1 MLSQEKIKELKKFAI
16 EIRRQT
22 IFQIANL
29 GVGHIGGTMSIVEF
43 MACMYGGILNIDPTN
58 PKMENR
64 DRFVL
69 SKGHAGPTMYSAL
82 ALKGFFPVEELK
94 TLNKPGTRLPSHT
107 DMTKTPGVDMTT
119 GSLGQ
124 GMSSSAGMAL
134 AGKID
139 DKDHFVYCMIGD
151 GEMQEGQ
158 CWEAFAFA
166 SHQKLDNYIVFLDKN
181 VKQLDGTTDEV
192 LSLGNVGER
201 MTAFGWNYLECDGHD
216 VVQIWE
222 TIEKAKSLN
231 KATNKPTF
239 ITLHTCKGKGCPV
252 ALRAAVNHNMPLSM
266 DDYKEAAVDLDKEA
280 ADLA

>member
-22 IFQIANL
+22 IYQIAFL
-29 GVGHIGGTMSIVEF
+29 GVGHIGGSMSICEL
-43 MACMYGGILNIDPTN
+43 MACLYGHILKVDPKN

-64 DRFVL
+64 DRFIM

-82 ALKGFFPVEELK
+82 ALKGFFPVMELE

-107 DMTKTPGVDMTT
+107 DMSKTPGVDMTT

-124 GMSSSAGMAL
+124 GMSSSAGIAL
-134 AGKID
+134 ATKLDGKD
-139 DKDHFVYCMIGD
+139 NFVYCLIGD

-166 SHQKLDNYIVFLDKN
+166 SQQKLDNYIVFLDKN
-181 VKQLDGTTDEV
+181 VKQLDGTTDQC
-192 LSLGNVGER
+192 LSLGDTNER
-201 MTAFGWNYLECDGHD
+201 LKAFGWNAIEVDGHD
-216 VVQIWE
+216 VVAICDAV
-222 TIEKAKSLN
+222 EKAKSY
-231 KATNKPTF
+231 KGTGKPTF
-239 ITLHTCKGKGCPV
+239 ITLNTLKGKDCPA

-266 DDYKEAAVDLDKEA
+266 DDYKESCEVLDKQ
-280 ADLA
+280 LAELA

>member
-22 IFQIANL
+22 IYQIAFL
-29 GVGHIGGTMSIVEF
+29 GVGHIGGTMSICELL
-43 MACMYGGILNIDPTN
+43 ACLYGQILKVDPKN

-64 DRFVL
+64 DRFVM

-82 ALKGFFPVEELK
+82 ALKGFFPVKELE

-107 DMTKTPGVDMTT
+107 DMSKTPGVDMTT

-134 AGKID
+134 AAKLDGRD
-139 DKDHFVYCMIGD
+139 NYVYCLIGD

-166 SHQKLDNYIVFLDKN
+166 SQQKLDNYIVFLDKN
-181 VKQLDGTTDEV
+181 VKQLDGTTDQC
-192 LSLGNVGER
+192 LSLGDTSER
-201 MTAFGWNYLECDGHD
+201 LKAFGWNALEIDGHD
-216 VVQIWE
+216 VVAICDAVQQ
-222 TIEKAKSLN
+222 AKSFKN
-231 KATNKPTF
+231 GKPTF
-239 ITLHTCKGKGCPV
+239 ITLNTLKGKDCPA

-266 DDYKEAAVDLDKEA
+266 DDYKESCELLDKQ
-280 ADLA
+280 LAELA